1 MPRARL
7 FRTSTLSYHVTARS
21 NNREWFYIPIEDSW
35 KIFCHSLNEAADRY
49 GVNLHGF
56 VLMSNHFHLLLTTP
70 NKNLGEFMRHFLSNA
85 TRRIQK
91 RAHRINHILG
101 ARYRATVIESSWA
114 LAYVYKYIYRNPVRA
129 GMSKKVEDYQW
140 SSFQKGNYLVLSEG
154 IETYWSNIPKDPIAR
169 IKWLNHPT
177 PKESEA
183 LIGRALRR
191 SKFKFTTDSNFQAR
205 LRDLEKNYGVFRNSA
220 T

>member
-7 FRTSTLSYHVTARS
+7 FRTSSLSYHITARS

-35 KIFCHSLNEAADRY
+35 SVFCRSLNEAAYRY

-70 NKNLGEFMRHFLSNA
+70 NKNLDEFMRYFLSNA
-85 TRRIQK
+85 TRRIQRK
-91 RAHRINHILG
+91 ADRINHVFG
-101 ARYRATVIESSWA
+101 ARYRATVIDSAWG

-129 GMSKKVEDYQW
+129 GISERVQDYQW
-140 SSFQKGNYLVLSEG
+140 SSFQKYENLILSEG
-154 IETYWSNIPKDPIAR
+154 IDIYWSNIPKDPIAKL
-169 IKWLNHPT
+169 KWLNHPT
-177 PKESEA
+177 PIENEV

-191 SKFKFTTDSNFQAR
+191 AKFKFTTDSNFQAR
-205 LRDLEKNYGVFRNSA
+205 LRGLEKSYGVLKYPG